1 MVHCIGELTCPE
13 KKKKKSWSVLPLCEA
28 PSKKDIVTVFT
39 TWGRGRLLFIGQVT
53 SGHLISYQG
62 IQQLGQGA
70 STQAITIKPYN

>member
-1 MVHCIGELTCPE
+1 MVYCVGELTSPE
-13 KKKKKSWSVLPLCEA
+13 KKGSWSVLLLCEA

-39 TWGRGRLLFIGQVT
+39 TWGRGRPLFIGEVM

-62 IQQLGQGA
+62 NQQLGQGA

>member
-1 MVHCIGELTCPE
+1 M
-13 KKKKKSWSVLPLCEA
+13 CEA

-62 IQQLGQGA
+62 IQQLGQGG
-70 STQAITIKPYN
+70 KHPGNYY